1 MTTCLPLNNILNM
14 FTLPFKRHVCLIPGI
29 LHKVEKSVS
38 TSTDSQIRQLKIVL
52 KITRWITNMENNVNI
67 NILESNVIHVN
78 TLRFVLFVIELLLL
92 YCHKI
97 HYFT

>member
-1 MTTCLPLNNILNM
+1 MTTCLTLNNILNM
-14 FTLPFKRHVCLIPGI
+14 FTLPFKRHECLIPGI

-38 TSTDSQIRQLKIVL
+38 TSTDSQIWQLTIAL
-52 KITRWITNMENNVNI
+52 KITRWIKNMENNIYI
-67 NILESNVIHVN
+67 NILESNVIHVK
-78 TLRFVLFVIELLLL
+78 TLRFVLYTIELLLL